1 MDIVSPCIKVCVI
14 DPSTGLCVGCGRT
27 LAEIARW
34 RDLDHEERRR
44 IMSEL
49 PDRQRRWQ
57 AGE

>member
-14 DPSTGLCVGCGRT
+14 DPSTGLCAGCGRT
-27 LAEIARW
+27 LPEIARW

-49 PDRQRRWQ
+49 PDRQRRSQ